1 LAEDCLPSQ
10 FLERPLRRKPTP
22 SPPIQ
27 DSRESNTIQ
36 FILNISWE
44 EFHLILSDRTKLSES
59 TQQVRDWF
67 IEESEAAAMVRLP

>member
-1 LAEDCLPSQ
+1 L
-10 FLERPLRRKPTP
+10 
-22 SPPIQ
+22 
-27 DSRESNTIQ
+27 
-36 FILNISWE
+36 ILNISWE